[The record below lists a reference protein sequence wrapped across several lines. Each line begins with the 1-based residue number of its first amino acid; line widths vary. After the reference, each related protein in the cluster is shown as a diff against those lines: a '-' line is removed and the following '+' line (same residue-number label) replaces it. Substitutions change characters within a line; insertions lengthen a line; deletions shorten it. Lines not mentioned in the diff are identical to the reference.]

1 MYYQSV
7 RGCEI
12 CKLAHASHSRPA
24 TAQDGGG
31 VEGSLSLGCRIKLI
45 EKVVSRSMYC
55 DVTREGGRGE
65 RGKAGHAMQDIGGT
79 GTTLAGGLFP
89 RDPRLLEIHCST
101 SVRAL
106 AACPLHLKPLSSS
119 RQL

>member
-1 MYYQSV
+1 MPV
-7 RGCEI
+7 T
-12 CKLAHASHSRPA
+12 LHPRPA
-24 TAQDGGG
+24 RRHRTV

-45 EKVVSRSMYC
+45 EKVVSRSMDC
-55 DVTREGGRGE
+55 DVTREGGGARE
-65 RGKAGHAMQDIGGT
+65 KAGHAMQDIGGT
-79 GTTLAGGLFP
+79 GTTLTGGLFP
-89 RDPRLLEIHCST
+89 RAPRLLEIHCST